1 MNFCRGATLPDSTV
15 TNAPGYAA
23 FAMKEGSPDM
33 TEWCN
38 ASCRRFR
45 LPSESQTCGLRP
57 ETLAENPCA
66 SVKPNRYG

>member
-1 MNFCRGATLPDSTV
+1 MKCCRSATFPS
-15 TNAPGYAA
+15 YAA
-23 FAMKEGSPDM
+23 FAMKEGSPDI

-38 ASCRRFR
+38 ALCQHFR
-45 LPSESQTCGLRP
+45 SPGEVHAYGLRP